1 MFKTLYSRIAIY
13 TITVIIFSAL
23 VSFFIA
29 NIYYHFNLKENNDTK
44 IMRTLKEA
52 RTYEHQLPSKYVKSY
67 FQHLGQIN
75 YQIVTVDK
83 QGQKHFMVNLLEK
96 IHCPHHL
103 LTKLCVVMI
112 ITV

>member
-67 FQHLGQIN
+67 FQHLGQMN

-83 QGQKHFMVNLLEK
+83 QGQKTFYGEPFRN
-96 IHCPHHL
+96 
-103 LTKLCVVMI
+103 
-112 ITV
+112 